1 MTNSRPLSIA
11 EASSAYRHI
20 LNVYLSVSVSASLK
34 HPTKTT
40 ILPSQLLA
48 AVKPIVLGNPA
59 LAALLQVHDDKY
71 YEVIADKVDLAKNIV
86 WREQSDLDTLETH
99 VCRQLSEQFPNLDSV
114 PGWRLWVTPLISGEV
129 RLIFF
134 FHHSLFDGTSA
145 QDFLVKL
152 TENLNLQAESLV
164 KDDSVD
170 YVLEIPSSMEPVPS
184 FEQLL
189 GLKDLRLTGPVKG
202 FTAPD
207 DANTAFWAGTLVSN
221 SFDKPVLTKS
231 LYSTISAEDLKKLV
245 AKTKQHKTSITSVLS
260 AAVLYSLQKALQA
273 RGKHYPKATC
283 TIPRNTRSFI
293 KGIEKYGET
302 PYGDFVSSISVES
315 TATNIPD
322 LWKDAAEIRNVIQ
335 GYIDRGVED
344 AINEFTD
351 LAGDQRQLCERRIGE
366 AHLFSVEVSTL
377 LVSNRFANT
386 NQWSLDNFRFLQ
398 GISSEGP
405 PILCSAAS
413 YVNGP
418 LVLSYSY
425 ADETVGDPSIVED
438 TAKEFDNTITALI
451 LS

>member
-1 MTNSRPLSIA
+1 
-11 EASSAYRHI
+11 
-20 LNVYLSVSVSASLK
+20 
-34 HPTKTT
+34 
-40 ILPSQLLA
+40 
-48 AVKPIVLGNPA
+48 
-59 LAALLQVHDDKY
+59 
-71 YEVIADKVDLAKNIV
+71 
-86 WREQSDLDTLETH
+86 
-99 VCRQLSEQFPNLDSV
+99 
-114 PGWRLWVTPLISGEV
+114 
-129 RLIFF
+129 
-134 FHHSLFDGTSA
+134 
-145 QDFLVKL
+145 
-152 TENLNLQAESLV
+152 
-164 KDDSVD
+164 
-170 YVLEIPSSMEPVPS
+170 
-184 FEQLL
+184 
-189 GLKDLRLTGPVKG
+189 
-202 FTAPD
+202 
-207 DANTAFWAGTLVSN
+207 
-221 SFDKPVLTKS
+221 
-231 LYSTISAEDLKKLV
+231 
-245 AKTKQHKTSITSVLS
+245 VLS

-302 PYGDFVSSISVES
+302 PYGDFVSSIPVES

-344 AINEFTD
+344 ATNEFINV
-351 LAGDQRQLCERRIGE
+351 AGDQRQLYERRVGE
-366 AHLFSVEVSTL
+366 ARTFSVEVSTL
-377 LVSNRFANT
+377 LVSNRPANT
-386 NQWSLDNFRFLQ
+386 NEWSLDNFRFLQ